1 MRLNNVLGAMMLAG
15 IGSTSVATAV
25 NAADLAPSYGVGAD
39 YGEPEQPLDF
49 GSGWYLRGDATFGEE
64 DRPKLNV
71 AGLNASFSG
80 DKADFSYGLGGG
92 IGYKFN
98 SFLRADI
105 TGDYLA
111 PLKYNADL
119 GCGPACDVG
128 LQTKIS
134 RWDGLVNGYVDL
146 GTWFGLTPYIGAG
159 VGVASVHQEGSFA
172 LSGGPVPAA
181 LLDPRTGAVV
191 TQNGAEPQ
199 LYPVRLGRHGRLLL
213 RGCAAHAARCRI
225 PVPRP
230 WPGQPPALA
239 RRIGHEGYDQPA
251 GSRRGAL
258 RDRLI
263 GPFASAARAMPVVTG
278 SELF

>member
-1 MRLNNVLGAMMLAG
+1 MRLNNVLGAMVLAG

-49 GSGWYLRGDATFGEE
+49 GSGWYLRGDATFSEE

-71 AGLNASFSG
+71 SGLNASFSG

-98 SFLRADI
+98 TFLRADI

-191 TQNGAEPQ
+191 TQNGASRSSTQFAWAAMAGFSYAVAPHM
-199 LYPVRLGRHGRLLL
+199 LLDVGYRYLDLGRASLPLS
-213 RGCAAHAARCRI
+213 
-225 PVPRP
+225 PV
-230 WPGQPPALA
+230 
-239 RRIGHEGYDQPA
+239 
-251 GSRRGAL
+251 GS
-258 RDRLI
+258 
-263 GPFASAARAMPVVTG
+263 VTKDMTSQQVRVG
-278 SELF
+278 VRYVID